1 MSIIEQVINHTKKA
15 EHILETH
22 FKAEGRGMHEKLSH
36 AERYIPA
43 SLLKKLRYVAT
54 IRNKLMHE
62 HGFELSEPELFLDAA
77 RKAVAELEELA
88 ATQTRRRAK
97 TMRPDP
103 AFGSR
108 PVPTAKPRRRF
119 WRWVIFMLV
128 LYVGYQWLTDQKPTK
143 HVQTRV
149 IPEGTK
155 TIMLVS
161 ELKEK
166 NPEAYAA
173 LQKPQAK
180 PSSASQ
186 TTKNEPKPSAKTPEK
201 SVSVTDKQD
210 TPKPISNTDNPE
222 KAAWRKHMQE
232 GRHTAIPNNY
242 LEITDI
248 RLSYRE
254 GSFRSTEPFIEIT
267 VNNKTELYL
276 SSAKLDAR
284 LYIKGQKEPAV
295 DTSTGRGREN
305 LYIFFGDHGLKPN
318 STVTTR
324 VSLGGFSE
332 ERWKTPDILNASD
345 RQLILNL
352 TGISDGMKQNIPIQS
367 PSFGQLGVQ
376 SGLGT
381 STNTATDNQ
390 LVTALPDITRLKSAF
405 NNGGSVGIG
414 NADLE
419 ILNVKIQYTK
429 GSFNRYEPNIQVT
442 VRNQSDQTLSSGYVH
457 ARLYLNNGK
466 TPVFT
471 THKPLYIG
479 FGERGLRPGEVITE
493 RVYIGGFDDRQ
504 WVSPDILNAQNRK
517 VMLKLESLR
526 DGMKRAMQ
534 SPPASFFE
542 P

>member
-43 SLLKKLRYVAT
+43 PLLKKLRYVAT
-54 IRNKLMHE
+54 IRNKMMHE
-62 HGFELSEPELFLDAA
+62 HDFELSEPEIFLDTA
-77 RKAVAELEELA
+77 RKAVAQLEELV
-88 ATQTRRRAK
+88 TDQTMQRAK
-97 TMRPDP
+97 TMQQDP
-103 AFGSR
+103 ASGLK
-108 PVPTAKPRRRF
+108 PIPAAKPRRRF
-119 WRWVIFMLV
+119 WRWVMVMLV
-128 LYVGYQWLTDQKPTK
+128 LYMGYQWLINQKPTK
-143 HVQTRV
+143 HVQPLV

-155 TIMLVS
+155 TIKLVS
-161 ELKEK
+161 ELGQQNTEVR
-166 NPEAYAA
+166 AA
-173 LQKPQAK
+173 LQKPQPK

-186 TTKNEPKPSAKTPEK
+186 TTKHEPKSSAKVTEK
-201 SVSVTDKQD
+201 NIEVADKKD
-210 TPKPISNTDNPE
+210 IPKPISNTDKNE
-222 KAAWRKHMQE
+222 TSAWRKHMQQ

-284 LYIKGQKEPAV
+284 LYIQGQKEPAV
-295 DTSTGRGREN
+295 DTSAGRSREN

-324 VSLGGFSE
+324 VSMGGFSE
-332 ERWKTPDILNASD
+332 ERWKSPDILNASD

-352 TGISDGMKQNIPIQS
+352 IGISDGMRKSVPIKS
-367 PSFGQLGVQ
+367 SSFDQLGVH
-376 SGLGT
+376 SGLD
-381 STNTATDNQ
+381 TNTTTANQ
-390 LVTALPDITRLKSAF
+390 VAKVLPDISKLKTIFS
-405 NNGGSVGIG
+405 NGDSVGIG

-419 ILNVKIQYTK
+419 ILDVKLQYTK
-429 GSFNRYEPNIQVT
+429 GSFGRIEPNIQVT
-442 VRNQSDQTLSSGYVH
+442 VRNQSDKTLSSGYVH
-457 ARLYLNNGK
+457 ARLYLNNGR

-471 THKPLYIG
+471 TQKPLYVG
-479 FGERGLRPGEVITE
+479 FGERGLMSGETRTE

-526 DGMKRAMQ
+526 DGMERTMQ